1 MTHFTIFLVK
11 NLEGVGEDILSRP
24 VIETYDG
31 RNPGETTCPGI
42 LVNDFELTL

>member
-1 MTHFTIFLVK
+1 MIRFIIFFGS
-11 NLEGVGEDILSRP
+11 NLEGVGKEISARP